1 MATAPSTEIQPIE
14 RDVLDHFKEGVGL
27 RTIGLR
33 TGLELSDVQEIVTE
47 TCGGDRGRAAS
58 LVAAYDRRHPN
69 HQPVKAP
76 PAAAATPSSPAPPA
90 PAPAPA
96 KRTPAKRAPA
106 ARRARTAD
114 DEPAAPTVVPVDLAE
129 IAPADMPVTATA
141 GEADPVPADLAGADN
156 GLVWDRDDPE
166 TADDA
171 EDPAPAGD
179 PLGAPAGAAEAAQL
193 AAEALPTV
201 GHWGPDG
208 RAADLPLAAA
218 PRCTHGGDCTLHPD
232 ARGLHDYAVL
242 EAAAARDAAAEA
254 AALLDGP
261 TEALPEV
268 GSFEDLMAA
277 VAGVPELAQ
286 LAGEVSTLVDRL
298 HDRYDRE
305 RQARGVRAEAAEL
318 RRQLDTRIALLARLA
333 GRDGYQPGAGETS
346 HDTAAAA

>member
-58 LVAAYDRRHPN
+58 LVAAYDRRHPD
-69 HQPVKAP
+69 HQPVKAS
-76 PAAAATPSSPAPPA
+76 PAAAAAPSSPAPPA
-90 PAPAPA
+90 PPAPV
-96 KRTPAKRAPA
+96 KRTPAKRAP

-114 DEPAAPTVVPVDLAE
+114 DEPAAPSVVPVNLAE

-141 GEADPVPADLAGADN
+141 AEPDPVPADLAGADN

-166 TADDA
+166 TGGDAD
-171 EDPAPAGD
+171 DPAPAGD

-208 RAADLPLAAA
+208 RAEDLPLAAA

-242 EAAAARDAAAEA
+242 EAAAGRDAAAEA
-254 AALLDGP
+254 AALLAGP

-277 VAGVPELAQ
+277 VAELPELAQ

-305 RQARGVRAEAAEL
+305 RQARHVRAEAAVL
-318 RRQLDTRIALLARLA
+318 RGQLDARIALLARLA

-346 HDTAAAA
+346 HYAAAAA